1 MSAKNLTSRFI
12 REIREAEMAGRP
24 YAWGNMMNLS
34 EGDIEELGIDG
45 AIAARNATSP
55 HRASSGLTTEIVH
68 AHGRKA
74 GKEHYKRKA
83 ILEAEKEVERRAKW
97 LRRHPGAPESN
108 WNRRQETRKATR
120 AERIRTRKASKAA
133 KRAEAAAAAAAA
145 AERAKY
151 YVPPH
156 KRGTGPK

>member
-1 MSAKNLTSRFI
+1 MSAENLTSRFF
-12 REIREAEMAGRP
+12 REIRAAEAAGRP
-24 YAWGNMMNLS
+24 YAWGNLNELS
-34 EGDIEELGIDG
+34 PGAVDELGIEG
-45 AIAARNATSP
+45 AMAEYAASSP
-55 HRASSGLTTEIVH
+55 HRNSSGMTTEIVH

-97 LRRHPGAPESN
+97 LRRHPGAPEAN
-108 WNRRQETRKATR
+108 WVRRQDTRKAKR
-120 AERIRTRKASKAA
+120 ADRVKSRKARK
-133 KRAEAAAAAAAA
+133 AAAAAAA

-156 KRGTGPK
+156 RRGG

>member
-1 MSAKNLTSRFI
+1 MSAKNLTTRFI
-12 REIREAEMAGRP
+12 REIREAEAAGRP
-24 YAWGNMMNLS
+24 YAWADVMSLS
-34 EGDIEELGIDG
+34 EGDVEELGVKG
-45 AIAARNATSP
+45 AMAARNAGSP
-55 HRASSGLTTEIVH
+55 HRASSGLTTDIIH

-108 WNRRQETRKATR
+108 WVRRQETRKVKR
-120 AERIRTRKASKAA
+120 AERVRSRKALK
-133 KRAEAAAAAAAA
+133 AAAAAAA

-156 KRGTGPK
+156 KRGTGAK

>member
-1 MSAKNLTSRFI
+1 MSTKNLTSRFI
-12 REIREAEMAGRP
+12 REIREAEAAGRP
-24 YAWGNMMNLS
+24 YAWADVMSLS
-34 EGDIEELGIDG
+34 EGDVEELGVEG
-45 AIAARNATSP
+45 AMAARNAGSP

-108 WNRRQETRKATR
+108 WARRQETRKVKR
-120 AERIRTRKASKAA
+120 AERVRSRKALKAM
-133 KRAEAAAAAAAA
+133 KAAAAAAV

-156 KRGTGPK
+156 KRGTGAK